1 MCTYVYIYIYIDIYI
16 YVHIYIYAYVY
27 TKSQEYSGY
36 THEHHIEGRERER
49 ERGSGREKH
58 RQSDI
63 GTERKREWDAM
74 QLTLALH
81 QLHFLDATQVFRSLT
96 RRPVIR
102 APHMPSTHG
111 RVSRAVLMGL
121 VVQPNCVARPPKC
134 ELGSAN
140 LGFHPA

>member
-1 MCTYVYIYIYIDIYI
+1 M
-16 YVHIYIYAYVY
+16 YVHIYNYVY
-27 TKSQEYSGY
+27 VCTKSHLYSGY
-36 THEHHIEGRERER
+36 TNKHHIEGRERER

-63 GTERKREWDAM
+63 DTERKRELDAM
-74 QLTLALH
+74 QLTIALH
-81 QLHFLDATQVFRSLT
+81 QLHFLDATRVFRSLT
-96 RRPVIR
+96 RRPVIH
-102 APHMPSTHG
+102 AWHMPATHG